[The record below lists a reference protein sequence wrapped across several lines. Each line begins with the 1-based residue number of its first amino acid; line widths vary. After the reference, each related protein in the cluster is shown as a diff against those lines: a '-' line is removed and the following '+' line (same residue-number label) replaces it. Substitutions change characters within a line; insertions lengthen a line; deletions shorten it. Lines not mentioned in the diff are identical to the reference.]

1 MLARHFHCHPLIS
14 CNSKRHCSCEMWGE
28 RSPCEPL
35 HLTFTEPPSLLH
47 SGRGGG
53 TESEAT
59 PFFREVRKGL
69 HMQHSPRARVFKPRV
84 SSGRHCFGILWLW
97 NLGRTDLPGG
107 SLSLRGKPCDLYS
120 SSVSLPTCF
129 LILPCL
135 RATPWRSIRSGN
147 LSPLGCLL
155 WVFSRINWE
164 NNEYNT

>member
-1 MLARHFHCHPLIS
+1 MKCGVSGLPVSLCTSHSQNLPRC
-14 CNSKRHCSCEMWGE
+14 CTQDGE
-28 RSPCEPL
+28 VELNLKLP
-35 HLTFTEPPSLLH
+35 
-47 SGRGGG
+47 
-53 TESEAT
+53 